1 VGWTVEGYQ
10 DSRGRRPV
18 EDFILGLPEKHQGRI
33 AWTVELPKEYGL
45 QLTLPYARHLRGRL
59 WELRVSAGPARYRII
74 YFAHAERR
82 FILLHGFTKKTRRT
96 PRQELAT
103 AERRMVEFLE
113 REGGE
118 ELWSSIPP
126 AAHGTSS

>member
-1 VGWTVEGYQ
+1 MGWTVENYQ
-10 DSRGRRPV
+10 DARARRPV
-18 EDFILGLPEKHQGRI
+18 EGFILGLPEKHQGRI
-33 AWTVELPKEYGL
+33 AWTIELLKEYGL
-45 QLTLPYARHLRGRL
+45 QLGMPYARHLRGPL
-59 WELRVSAGPARYRII
+59 WELRVSVGHAKHRII
-74 YFAHAERR
+74 YFAHTRRR

-118 ELWSSIPP
+118 E
-126 AAHGTSS
+126 